1 VILKHAG
8 RLTPESE
15 RSSGPGAVQP
25 SGSLLSEAEHARKSS
40 THLVTDINAHLEL
53 EGGLSMHSKL
63 VCRILMISMIVC
75 SLLAVTVS
83 AMAQSDKAES
93 HEGHCSNR
101 TLSGE
106 YGCSVQ
112 GVLLNVPGL
121 PPEATFVGVTTSTF
135 DGKGNL
141 TGTEHVVV
149 NGMSFNPGF
158 DTNSGTYSVNPD
170 CTGTAL
176 VNTPNSP
183 VSLKLY
189 FAIVDDG
196 KEFRQVLNTDALVTV
211 CKRVR

>member
-1 VILKHAG
+1 MMILCG
-8 RLTPESE
+8 
-15 RSSGPGAVQP
+15 
-25 SGSLLSEAEHARKSS
+25 
-40 THLVTDINAHLEL
+40 
-53 EGGLSMHSKL
+53 
-63 VCRILMISMIVC
+63 
-75 SLLAVTVS
+75 LLAFGTS
-83 AMAQSDKAES
+83 GMAQSKSALRS
-93 HEGHCSNR
+93 PAPGNRHGSSR

-121 PPEATFVGVTTSTF
+121 TPQATFVGVTTSTF

-158 DTNSGTYSVNPD
+158 DENSGTYSVNPD

-183 VSLKLY
+183 VPLNLY
-189 FAIVDDG
+189 FVIVDDG
-196 KEFRQVLNTDALVTV
+196 REFRQVLNTDSYAWGRSVHGT
-211 CKRVR
+211 RSFI

>member
-1 VILKHAG
+1 MTTARISKILKTAIP
-8 RLTPESE
+8 LT
-15 RSSGPGAVQP
+15 
-25 SGSLLSEAEHARKSS
+25 
-40 THLVTDINAHLEL
+40 
-53 EGGLSMHSKL
+53 
-63 VCRILMISMIVC
+63 IVC
-75 SLLAVTVS
+75 ALFASGCS
-83 AMAQSDKAES
+83 AMAQSATAQS

-112 GVLLNVPGL
+112 GFLLNVPGL

-149 NGMSFNPGF
+149 DGSSFNPGF

-170 CTGTAL
+170 CTGTAI

-183 VSLKLY
+183 VPLNL
-189 FAIVDDG
+189 FFVIVDDG
-196 KEFRQVLNTDALVTV
+196 KEFRQVLNSDALVTV